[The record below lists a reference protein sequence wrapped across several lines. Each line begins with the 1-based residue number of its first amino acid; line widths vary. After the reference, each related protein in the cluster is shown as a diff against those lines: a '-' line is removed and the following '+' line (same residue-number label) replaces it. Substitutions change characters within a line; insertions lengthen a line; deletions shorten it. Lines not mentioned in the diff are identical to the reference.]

1 MVLISQKLDSISP
14 ICENPALS
22 NLGLEPLRMTNILV
36 IHGPNLNLLGTREP
50 EVYGGDTLESIN
62 QNLTAM
68 AEQNGIKLQTFQS
81 NTEGDIVS
89 CIQQA
94 GAKKVEFVII
104 NPAAY
109 THTSVAIRDAFLATR
124 IPFIEVHL
132 SNVYARE
139 EFRMHSYLSD
149 IAVGVIS
156 GFGKTSYLLAF
167 EAAIIHC
174 KQSSKQRA
182 E

>member
-1 MVLISQKLDSISP
+1 
-14 ICENPALS
+14 
-22 NLGLEPLRMTNILV
+22 MTNIQV

-50 EVYGGDTLESIN
+50 EFYGADTLATIN
-62 QNLTAM
+62 QELAQM
-68 AEQNGIKLQTFQS
+68 AEQNAVQLQTFQS
-81 NTEGDIVS
+81 NVEGEIVS

-94 GAKKVEFVII
+94 AAKDIDFVII

-124 IPFIEVHL
+124 IPFIETHL

-149 IAVGVIS
+149 IALGVIS
-156 GFGKTSYLLAF
+156 GFGKNSYMLAF

-174 KQSSKQRA
+174 KQTSK
-182 E
+182 